1 MSEPRLTVVIGAN
14 DARKTTWARKH
25 RATLQKA
32 SVTPTTRRSSAPLSK
47 LVDERTE
54 RDRGEGN
61 TFGFER
67 AWSGRSRPDTVRTAK
82 WFGDT
87 TRAIFLATE
96 TAAINIRR
104 VRKRVE
110 EGGQHVEES
119 EMRRCWTAAWANLL
133 EAWEAFD
140 TVRVLE
146 RSGDVRKTRREVT
159 TFIPLVQWARA
170 LPETAPKGADRSS
183 AKR

>member
-1 MSEPRLTVVIGAN
+1 MG
-14 DARKTTWARKH
+14 
-25 RATLQKA
+25 
-32 SVTPTTRRSSAPLSK
+32 RSIAPLSK
-47 LVDERTE
+47 LVDERIE
-54 RDRGEGN
+54 RDPGEGN

-87 TRAIFLATE
+87 TRVVFLATE
-96 TAAINIRR
+96 TAAINLRR

-119 EMRRCWTAAWANLL
+119 EVRQRWTAAWANLL

-140 TVRVLE
+140 TVRVLD
-146 RSGDVRKTRREVT
+146 RSGDVRKTRRQVT
-159 TFIPLVQWARA
+159 TFIPLAQWARA
-170 LPETAPKGADRSS
+170 LPETAAKAADRSS
-183 AKR
+183 ATR